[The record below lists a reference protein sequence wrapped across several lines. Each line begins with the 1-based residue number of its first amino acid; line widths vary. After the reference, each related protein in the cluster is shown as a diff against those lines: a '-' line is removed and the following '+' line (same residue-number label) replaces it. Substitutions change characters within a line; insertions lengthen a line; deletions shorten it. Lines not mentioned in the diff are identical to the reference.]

1 MKETIIQF
9 GEGNFLR
16 GFVDYFIHKL
26 HEKGLYDGKVVVVQP
41 IEKGLV
47 PVLNEQAGV
56 YNLYLRGTENGR
68 QVVEHTRVTSISRG
82 IDTYADFDAFL
93 RLADS
98 PDFRF
103 IVSNTTEAGIAFDS
117 TCAFTDK
124 PARSFPGKVTQLLFR
139 RFQNNLPGFV
149 FLACELIDNNGGEL
163 RDCVLRYADL
173 WKLGDEFKAWIDSEN
188 TFCNT
193 LVDRIVTGYP
203 KDEAEALCKE
213 LGYQDKLL
221 DTAEIFHLWVIE
233 GNFEQ
238 ELPLQKAGFHV
249 VWIDDVRPYK
259 KRKVRVLNGAHT
271 SMVCPAMLA
280 GLSTVGECLAD
291 EQMRRFLNTCLFQ
304 AILPVLGE
312 NEENMA
318 FTSAVLERFSNPFIK
333 HQLSSISLNSVS
345 KYSVRVLPTVLDF
358 YKANGVYPKA
368 LVFSLAALLVFYKT
382 ASPQDDAAVIQS
394 IRQRDLPQIL
404 SDEALWGADL
414 SGLLPLVQESIQ
426 RIARDGIREAIEWAI
441 S

>member
-56 YNLYLRGTENGR
+56 YNLYLRGMENGQ

-82 IDTYADFDAFL
+82 IDPYADFDAFL

-103 IVSNTTEAGIAFDS
+103 VVSNTTEAGIAFDN

-173 WKLGDEFKAWIDSEN
+173 WELGDEFKAWIDSEN

-249 VWIDDVRPYK
+249 VWTDDVRPYK

-358 YKANGVYPKA
+358 YKANGAYPKA

-414 SGLLPLVQESIQ
+414 SGLLPLVQESTQ

>member
-56 YNLYLRGTENGR
+56 YNLYLRGMENGQ

-82 IDTYADFDAFL
+82 IDPYADFDAFL

-103 IVSNTTEAGIAFDS
+103 VVSNTTEAGIAFDS

-173 WKLGDEFKAWIDSEN
+173 WELGDEFKAWIDSEN

-249 VWIDDVRPYK
+249 VWTDDVRPYK

-358 YKANGVYPKA
+358 YKANGVYPKV

>member
-26 HEKGLYDGKVVVVQP
+26 HEKGLYDDKVVVVQP

-82 IDTYADFDAFL
+82 IDPYADFDAFL

-103 IVSNTTEAGIAFDS
+103 VVSNTTEAGIAFDS
-117 TCAFTDK
+117 TCTFTDK

-249 VWIDDVRPYK
+249 VWTDDVRPYK

-414 SGLLPLVQESIQ
+414 SGLLPLVRESIQ

>member
-1 MKETIIQF
+1 M
-9 GEGNFLR
+9 
-16 GFVDYFIHKL
+16 
-26 HEKGLYDGKVVVVQP
+26 
-41 IEKGLV
+41 
-47 PVLNEQAGV
+47 
-56 YNLYLRGTENGR
+56 
-68 QVVEHTRVTSISRG
+68 
-82 IDTYADFDAFL
+82 
-93 RLADS
+93 
-98 PDFRF
+98 
-103 IVSNTTEAGIAFDS
+103 
-117 TCAFTDK
+117 
-124 PARSFPGKVTQLLFR
+124 
-139 RFQNNLPGFV
+139 
-149 FLACELIDNNGGEL
+149 
-163 RDCVLRYADL
+163 
-173 WKLGDEFKAWIDSEN
+173 
-188 TFCNT
+188 
-193 LVDRIVTGYP
+193 
-203 KDEAEALCKE
+203 
-213 LGYQDKLL
+213 
-221 DTAEIFHLWVIE
+221 
-233 GNFEQ
+233 
-238 ELPLQKAGFHV
+238 
-249 VWIDDVRPYK
+249 
-259 KRKVRVLNGAHT
+259 LNGAHT

-358 YKANGVYPKA
+358 YKANGVYPKV